1 MKSREIVEQILRAGR
16 DLDVEAFVALMAPDG
31 YIEWPYRPPGAP
43 ARLQGRAEIRRHL
56 TTAAGGFIR
65 FEEYRNVV
73 VHETTDPEVVIVEYD
88 AHGTVLASGA
98 PFEQR
103 VIAVFRVQEGHI
115 RSYRDYI
122 NPLPVMQARQ

>member
-73 VHETTDPEVVIVEYD
+73 VHETTDPEVVHVCTEENCLLRQDGIATSQDTYD
-88 AHGTVLASGA
+88 VGRCLLLNVRRVLSFTGTRRELHS
-98 PFEQR
+98 
-103 VIAVFRVQEGHI
+103 
-115 RSYRDYI
+115 
-122 NPLPVMQARQ
+122 L